1 MSSYKQF
8 VSNGIIEDGIIRDSA
23 IQTSSIDMNNGVI
36 TNHNQPVL
44 QSDVVNKL
52 FVDNRI
58 AVFTIN
64 LSGTSPTNIL
74 VPPLSSSILKGNL
87 IINITSISAPNG
99 PTATFHLSKSNSTQ
113 VGSIH
118 RASTSAGTSSLE
130 RLMMDWNVGGT
141 PRLYKTGVNYDG
153 VYQVFLIRNSFLL

>member
-8 VSNGIIEDGIIRDSA
+8 VSNGIIEDGIVRESA
-23 IQTSSIDMNNGVI
+23 IETSTIDMNNGII
-36 TNHNQPVL
+36 TNHNQPIL
-44 QSDVVNKL
+44 QTDVVNKL

-64 LSGTSPTNIL
+64 LSGTSPSNVL
-74 VPPLSSSILKGNL
+74 VPPLSSTILKGNL
-87 IINITSISAPNG
+87 MINITSISTPNG

-118 RASTSAGTSSLE
+118 RVSTSAGTTTLE
-130 RLMMDWNVGGT
+130 RLMMDWNIGST
-141 PRLYKTGVNYDG
+141 PQVYKSGVNYDG
-153 VYQVFLIRNSFLL
+153 VYQIFLIRNSFLL